1 MSEAHKAPARLL
13 TPPGIGS
20 LAFMLRAF
28 GVLLAIAAS
37 CNALLFSDA
46 VATPLVQSDAWYFL
60 ESFLPRYFDGS
71 LTFLDLFM
79 QRGVGDHAQPLQKLV
94 LLFHTKYFDMD
105 FRVEGLIGILIG
117 IAWCCAVAREMPRHA
132 LASPMR
138 NAYAWL
144 CIGLVFAL
152 GLSLNSSNIFTWP
165 LATLGYIP
173 LLLGALYFS
182 LVMTQLQQ
190 ARPWLVFAA
199 TLLLG
204 LCTDE
209 IALVLVIA
217 TALACV
223 PLLTASRRDKA
234 IALVAAV
241 VALILVRGFLWWV
254 AMRAGTGATMLPSR
268 GLAESLLTADALK
281 GLLIPFSDGLIH
293 LELLSARFPKATQ
306 TAVMVCAG
314 AVLALQVFFWVT
326 VAGAWRRRTYN
337 RTLAMATFL
346 MLVAYALTAGIIL
359 SRVPAFDWNYLHQ
372 PRYVMSYQI
381 NLVAIAVMFHYRLT
395 RPDASAPASAH
406 ASPKAW
412 RVEQGAIL
420 LLVVGLLAV
429 QWQASRYN
437 WKLPHYLI
445 PYWQNTAL
453 AMQRLAT
460 DPRTPPTACP
470 DIMTVCGYPEEER
483 GKLISLLVD
492 KQLNVFSNRFQIR
505 NRLYPS
511 LATVPGF
518 GPGAVQEQR
527 FDRRIAGAPVK
538 ASLLAEPLSGS
549 CAGGTSAAQ
558 PVRIHLDTRDLA
570 PFGAQ
575 LWVDSVGAQR
585 TLLASTA
592 AAEPALTVE
601 HALPDHS
608 VLSLVRSDSQG
619 VLAQQQLDLPPCA
632 IGSPAR

>member
-1 MSEAHKAPARLL
+1 MNELSKTHASRQESALPFPKTAPMAL
-13 TPPGIGS
+13 I
-20 LAFMLRAF
+20 LRAF
-28 GVLLAIAAS
+28 GILLVIAAS
-37 CNALLFSDA
+37 ANALLYSDA

-60 ESFLPRYFDGS
+60 ETFLPRYLEGS

-79 QRGVGDHAQPLQKLV
+79 QRGAGDHAQPLQKLV
-94 LLFHTKYFDMD
+94 LLFHTKYFDLD
-105 FRVEGLIGILIG
+105 FRVEGLIGVAIG
-117 IAWCCAVAREMPRHA
+117 IAWCWAISREMMRQPQA
-132 LASPMR
+132 DPLR
-138 NAYAWL
+138 NAFSWI
-144 CIGLVFAL
+144 CVGLVFAL

-173 LLLGALYFS
+173 LLLGTLYFS
-182 LVMTQLQQ
+182 LVMGQLLQK
-190 ARPWLVFAA
+190 ARPVLVLVA

-217 TALACV
+217 AALACV
-223 PLLTASRRDKA
+223 PLLTSSRRSKLSTLA
-234 IALVAAV
+234 AGVTGLVLAR
-241 VALILVRGFLWWV
+241 IFLWWV
-254 AMRAGTGATMLPSR
+254 AQHAGTGAAVLLPSR
-268 GLAESLLTADALK
+268 GLAESLLTTEAFS
-281 GLLIPFSDGLIH
+281 GLLIPFSDSLVH
-293 LELLSARFPKATQ
+293 LQLLTSRFPDNTG
-306 TAVMVCAG
+306 TAALVCAA
-314 AVLALQVFFWVT
+314 AVIALQVFFWVT
-326 VAGAWRRRTYN
+326 VIGAWRARAYD

-395 RPDASAPASAH
+395 RSTPPAST
-406 ASPKAW
+406 KACVLE
-412 RVEQGAIL
+412 RSAIL
-420 LLVVGLLAV
+420 LLISGLLGV
-429 QWQASRYN
+429 QWHASVYN

-460 DPRTPPTACP
+460 DPRSPPTACT

-483 GKLISLLVD
+483 VKLISLLVD
-492 KQLNVFSNRFQIR
+492 KQLNIFSSRFQIR

-518 GPGAVQEQR
+518 WPGSTQEQR
-527 FDRRIAGAPVK
+527 FDQRIMLASATATLAADPV
-538 ASLLAEPLSGS
+538 AGS
-549 CAGGTSAAQ
+549 CGNDAAQ

-570 PFGAQ
+570 PSGAQ

-585 TLLASTA
+585 TLLASTTPQ
-592 AAEPALTVE
+592 ETTLTVE
-601 HALPDHS
+601 HSLPNHS
-608 VLSLVRSDSQG
+608 LLSLVRSDSQG
-619 VLAQQQLDLPPCA
+619 VLSQQQIDLPPCEVVA
-632 IGSPAR
+632 PAR